1 MINNSYYS
9 QDVHGPYE
17 LHDIG
22 NLELEEGG
30 TIRGCKL
37 AYATFG
43 TLNAAKDNAILVP
56 TWYSGTNKIMEQV
69 YIGKGRA
76 LDPDKYFIIVVNQI
90 GNGLSTSPHN
100 TPAPGGMGNFP
111 HVRIGDDVRAQHK
124 LVTEKFGLSSLAL
137 VVGGSMGAQQ
147 TYEWAVRYPDMVKR
161 AAPIA
166 GTAKNTV
173 HDFLFTETL
182 VEAITSDPGFNNGF
196 YTSPADVREG
206 LLRHAKMWAVMGWST
221 EFFQQNRH
229 KALGFSSMDDF
240 IVNFMNGYFSV
251 MDPERSAVHGVEMA
265 ARRRQPAHGRRLA
278 GCAGPHQGQDLR
290 HADVVGHV
298 LPAGRLPGRVA
309 AHSRCRVPADPDHR
323 RASRA
328 VRRRSQR
335 AEPARQAPERVA
347 GDKGIAGTEVRPE
360 ALLARA
366 TCRAPAAWRCPAARW
381 ERHRGRRAQRHVA
394 FVLLLV
400 EHDDVVH
407 GLTLSVRALRRDGH
421 GLSVLRHHTRE
432 GLGHLAAL
440 LVRAFGRSCVDSLE

>member
-30 TIRGCKL
+30 TIRGCTL

-56 TWYSGTNKIMEQV
+56 TWYSGTHKIIEQV

-100 TPAPGGMGNFP
+100 TPAPAGMGNFP

-124 LVTEKFGLSSLAL
+124 FVTEKFGLKSFAL

-166 GTAKNTV
+166 GTARNTI
-173 HDFLFTETL
+173 HDFLFAETL
-182 VEAITSDPGFNNGF
+182 VEAITSDPGFNKGF
-196 YTSPADVREG
+196 YASPADVREG

-221 EFFQQNRH
+221 EFFQENRH
-229 KALGFSSMDDF
+229 KALGFSSHGRFHHQLHERLFQRD
-240 IVNFMNGYFSV
+240 GS
-251 MDPERSAVHGVEMA
+251 ERSAVHGMEMA
-265 ARRRQPAHGRRLA
+265 ARRRQPSHRRRPAGRV
-278 GCAGPHQGQDLR
+278 GPHQGQDVC

-298 LPAGRLPGRVA
+298 LPAG
-309 AHSRCRVPADPDHR
+309 
-323 RASRA
+323 
-328 VRRRSQR
+328 
-335 AEPARQAPERVA
+335 
-347 GDKGIAGTEVRPE
+347 
-360 ALLARA
+360 
-366 TCRAPAAWRCPAARW
+366 
-381 ERHRGRRAQRHVA
+381 
-394 FVLLLV
+394 
-400 EHDDVVH
+400 
-407 GLTLSVRALRRDGH
+407 
-421 GLSVLRHHTRE
+421 
-432 GLGHLAAL
+432 
-440 LVRAFGRSCVDSLE
+440 